1 MKTRLTI
8 LALVSVLSLAAGGC
22 FLWPWH
28 HEKSPQQ
35 QYAEALMRGNSM
47 EASHLWLTM
56 SPEDRIKFARGQG
69 FTGYGQNSKDDV
81 KRQVL
86 NHYEN
91 EMKGPRTAEE
101 REEQIPTPLGASL
114 QQLPSESGSSAPSSS
129 DQ

>member
-8 LALVSVLSLAAGGC
+8 LALASALSLAASGC

-56 SPEDRIKFARGQG
+56 SPQDRINFARGQG
-69 FTGYGQNSKDDV
+69 FTGYDQNSKDDV
-81 KRQVL
+81 KRRVM
-86 NHYEN
+86 NHYED
-91 EMKGPRTAEE
+91 EMKGPSTAEQM
-101 REEQIPTPLGASL
+101 EEQMPTPLGASL
-114 QQLPSESGSSAPSSS
+114 QQLPSESGSSGSGSS

>member
-1 MKTRLTI
+1 MKRFMV
-8 LALVSVLSLAAGGC
+8 LAAACVVSLAASGC

-28 HEKSPQQ
+28 HDEKSPQQ

-47 EASHLWLTM
+47 QASHLWLTM

-69 FTGYGQNSKDDV
+69 FTGYDDKSKDEV

-91 EMKGPRTAEE
+91 EMKGPSTAEE
-101 REEQIPTPLGASL
+101 MEEQIPTPLGSSL
-114 QQLPSESGSSAPSSS
+114 QQLPSQSGS
-129 DQ
+129 Q

>member
-1 MKTRLTI
+1 MKTRLSI
-8 LALVSVLSLAAGGC
+8 LALVSVLSLSAAGC

-28 HEKSPQQ
+28 HDKSPQQ

-56 SPEDRIKFARGQG
+56 SPEDRIKFARGEG
-69 FTGYGQNSKDDV
+69 FSGDKNSQDEV

-86 NHYEN
+86 NHYEDQ
-91 EMKGPRTAEE
+91 MKGPSNAEE
-101 REEQIPTPLGASL
+101 MEEQIPTPLGASL
-114 QQLPSESGSSAPSSS
+114 QQLPSQSSAPSSS